1 MRQKELLPEDLNRI
15 LYYTNQDSYFPKIL
29 KINYS
34 EIKINE
40 FTVNYPSPVEISSQS
55 NLCWSIPFICHIGK
69 GNNLEMQKNTT
80 I

>member
-1 MRQKELLPEDLNRI
+1 MLGE
-15 LYYTNQDSYFPKIL
+15 FPPA
-29 KINYS
+29 

-69 GNNLEMQKNTT
+69 GNNLEMQKKYNYL
-80 I
+80 IIKANNE